1 MHHAVV
7 ACRSDQQR
15 KEKHYKKTGE
25 EVMNGILFLFF
36 GDLGFVFLVIS
47 WGWGKDTHT
56 HTHTHTH
63 IPNNTTQT

>member
-25 EVMNGILFLFF
+25 EVMNGILFIFF
-36 GDLGFVFLVIS
+36 WGFGFCFSGHFLGLGRKI
-47 WGWGKDTHT
+47 
-56 HTHTHTH
+56 HTHTH